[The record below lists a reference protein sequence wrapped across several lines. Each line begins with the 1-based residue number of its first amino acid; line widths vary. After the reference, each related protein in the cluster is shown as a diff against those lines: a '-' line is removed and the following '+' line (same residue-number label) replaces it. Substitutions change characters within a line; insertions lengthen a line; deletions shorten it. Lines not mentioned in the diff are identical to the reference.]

1 MIIEALKEYV
11 DPVNHAYFYP
21 KQFISKKEKESEHW
35 IKSTLDY
42 FSNIAFAQYKQN
54 VVFRKNYRLFNG
66 EFNFA
71 DYNDSPEI
79 QEMVQYLSDV
89 PEQDPEIPQH
99 LRHYS
104 IVTPPINQ
112 LKGELNNRP
121 HKYKVKAIDDE
132 AVNETID
139 FRTNLIKDYFLDNL
153 AASLEGREISPEER
167 MEMEQN
173 IQDQIL
179 DYTSVAEEWGN
190 KLLTALKYTFDF
202 KDKSQKS
209 FLDFLITG
217 KEFHHFY
224 PDNSRIGFNYK
235 VENPSNVWY
244 LANRNAQTTHDCWAI
259 GTIEVLSMSEIIDR
273 YTLTAEE
280 VEHLNE
286 RALQNLRNNEYSPL
300 APALPDPN
308 DPLWQLTFEN
318 VGDFAN
324 GGIDTNVFSFN
335 SQHAFTVVTC
345 YWQSKKRIF
354 KRTFLDEDGYQQEM
368 FVSED
373 YKFDKELGDISLEE
387 TWINEWWRGVKIG
400 ADIYIDVE
408 PLEYFDKAPIIGI
421 VNTLRNTQG
430 KSLLDLLKPY
440 QILYNIC
447 MNQLWELL
455 EKEIGVVFLG
465 DLKVVPRKDS
475 NDPIETMLWNAKNR
489 GTLLIDTSVENT
501 GGAVQFNQF
510 SRVDL
515 TRSAEIQVRIQ
526 LAQQLRGE
534 AYQLIG
540 VTPQRLGNAQASEAA
555 TVNNN
560 ALAQS
565 FAQTETWF
573 AWHDSILR
581 EVYQTVLE
589 VGQYIELQKPT
600 STLNYLNSELENV
613 FLRIT
618 NNELLHE
625 LFVFVT
631 SYAEDKQTL
640 DQLKQ
645 LAQPAMQNG
654 AELSEM
660 LDLFTADSERSLR
673 KTLQDVQKRKQSI
686 MDQQNAMKQQELQQQ
701 QEQFQTKIQIEEQRR
716 QADAAREDMNKQLDR
731 QNRLEVE
738 KLRGIANEGS
748 YNPEVDTTDLL
759 IKQTKLSQDISKQ
772 NFQKSIKSKEMSI
785 KEKELELK
793 DKDIETKLKIA
804 QINKNQYDSPKSK
817 ENKKKDK

>member
-1 MIIEALKEYV
+1 M
-11 DPVNHAYFYP
+11 
-21 KQFISKKEKESEHW
+21 
-35 IKSTLDY
+35 T
-42 FSNIAFAQYKQN
+42 
-54 VVFRKNYRLFNG
+54 
-66 EFNFA
+66 
-71 DYNDSPEI
+71 EI
-79 QEMVQYLSDV
+79 V
-89 PEQDPEIPQH
+89 
-99 LRHYS
+99 
-104 IVTPPINQ
+104 
-112 LKGELNNRP
+112 
-121 HKYKVKAIDDE
+121 
-132 AVNETID
+132 
-139 FRTNLIKDYFLDNL
+139 
-153 AASLEGREISPEER
+153 
-167 MEMEQN
+167 
-173 IQDQIL
+173 
-179 DYTSVAEEWGN
+179 
-190 KLLTALKYTFDF
+190 
-202 KDKSQKS
+202 
-209 FLDFLITG
+209 
-217 KEFHHFY
+217 
-224 PDNSRIGFNYK
+224 
-235 VENPSNVWY
+235 
-244 LANRNAQTTHDCWAI
+244 
-259 GTIEVLSMSEIIDR
+259 DR
-273 YTLTAEE
+273 YNLTGEE

-286 RALQNLRNNEYSPL
+286 KSLQNLRNNEYSPL

-335 SQHAFTVVTC
+335 SQHAFTVITC

-373 YKFDKELGDISLEE
+373 YKFDKEIGDITLEE
-387 TWINEWWRGVKIG
+387 IWINEWWRGVKIG

-408 PLEYFDKAPIIGI
+408 PLEFIDKSPIVGI
-421 VNTLRNTQG
+421 INTSRNVQG

-440 QILYNIC
+440 QVLYNIC

-475 NDPIETMLWNAKNR
+475 QDPIETMLWNARNR
-489 GTLLIDTSVENT
+489 GTLLIDTSIENT

-510 SRVDL
+510 SRLDL

-526 LAQQLRGE
+526 LAQQLRQE

-540 VTPQRLGNAQASEAA
+540 ITQQRLGNVQASEAA

-560 ALAQS
+560 ALQQS

-573 AWHDSILR
+573 AFHDSVLR
-581 EVYQTVLE
+581 EVYQTILE
-589 VGQYIELQKPT
+589 VAQYIELQKPS
-600 STLNYLNSELENV
+600 STLNYLNTELENV

-673 KTLQDVQKRKQSI
+673 KTLQDVQKRKEAI
-686 MDQQNAMKQQELQQQ
+686 VDQQNAIQQQQLQQQ
-701 QEQFQTKIQIEEQRR
+701 QEQFQMKMQMDQ
-716 QADAAREDMNKQLDR
+716 QQQMQDAQREDMNKELDR

-738 KLRGIANEGS
+738 KLRGIASEGAYS
-748 YNPEVDTTDLL
+748 QTTDTTDLL
-759 IKQTKLSQDISKQ
+759 IRQTQMSQEMSKQ
-772 NFQKSIKSKEMSI
+772 NFEKSMKAKEMSL
-785 KEKELELK
+785 KEKELQLK
-793 DKDIETKLKIA
+793 EKDIDTKLKIA
-804 QINKNQYDSPKSK
+804 KENKNQFDRSPK
-817 ENKKKDK
+817 KK